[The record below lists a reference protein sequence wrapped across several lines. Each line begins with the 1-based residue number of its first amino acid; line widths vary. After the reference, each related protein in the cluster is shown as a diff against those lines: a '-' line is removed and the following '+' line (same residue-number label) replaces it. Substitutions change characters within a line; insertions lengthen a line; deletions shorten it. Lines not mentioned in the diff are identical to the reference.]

1 MPQGTVP
8 LFNTDPNIQAQ
19 AALIAQRQAMA
30 QALLQQGMTPLDTS
44 NRAIGGV
51 AYHVS
56 PLEGLAK
63 MLQTYSGR
71 EGIQSAVQD
80 QANLAAQAYGALLQK
95 YQPSGSAQYT
105 PEQVSQAEGQGMAAD
120 GYGPPDPKRVAAAL
134 MGQEPQRPPMNPNN
148 PMNIPAQILA
158 AHDAG
163 MIGDKQFEALT
174 SAYAPTDAS
183 KAAVQGGGNPVVAN
197 QQAFA
202 KSMSDPKIWAMQQ
215 AGLTPQ
221 QIYAATAGEAEKGA
235 ALPVKP
241 GEPLYMFN
249 GSGAPSLK
257 AVAPNAGENMQ
268 FQVGPG
274 GSVSAT
280 GVPGAVR
287 SRAGMEG
294 GMTAARTGESLTS
307 VTLPGGRVVPVRGNQ
322 VGSSGTLKP
331 DADTTAIY
339 QGELQ
344 ASQERLAKLN
354 SDPRATPDMKARAQ
368 QDVNDVQKEMKRL
381 GIPLGQSTQDKITQE
396 AGAKVL
402 ADLPMQLQQSKQTVA
417 GLENAYKTI
426 EALDKAGPGVSRTV
440 NALAILNNLGI
451 PVAKGDV
458 NGFQTLKKYLENSAS
473 TAAASNGFT
482 GSDARFEQFKAGQ
495 PNADTMNPDAL
506 KGAIRYVLSQNDAAI
521 ARAQFIQQQVQANPG
536 DPNAAQKAQTQW
548 SQTFN
553 PRIFEFSRATPQE
566 RAEMKSKMSPQQR
579 TQFGQAYNFAH
590 QQGWVQ

>member
-1 MPQGTVP
+1 
-8 LFNTDPNIQAQ
+8 
-19 AALIAQRQAMA
+19 
-30 QALLQQGMTPLDTS
+30 
-44 NRAIGGV
+44 
-51 AYHVS
+51 
-56 PLEGLAK
+56 
-63 MLQTYSGR
+63 
-71 EGIQSAVQD
+71 
-80 QANLAAQAYGALLQK
+80 
-95 YQPSGSAQYT
+95 
-105 PEQVSQAEGQGMAAD
+105 
-120 GYGPPDPKRVAAAL
+120 
-134 MGQEPQRPPMNPNN
+134 
-148 PMNIPAQILA
+148 
-158 AHDAG
+158 
-163 MIGDKQFEALT
+163 
-174 SAYAPTDAS
+174 
-183 KAAVQGGGNPVVAN
+183 
-197 QQAFA
+197 
-202 KSMSDPKIWAMQQ
+202 
-215 AGLTPQ
+215 
-221 QIYAATAGEAEKGA
+221 
-235 ALPVKP
+235 
-241 GEPLYMFN
+241 
-249 GSGAPSLK
+249 
-257 AVAPNAGENMQ
+257 
-268 FQVGPG
+268 
-274 GSVSAT
+274 
-280 GVPGAVR
+280 
-287 SRAGMEG
+287 MEG

-322 VGSSGTLKP
+322 VGPSGTLKP
-331 DADTTAIY
+331 DADTTAIF

-344 ASQERLAKLN
+344 ASQDRLSKLN

-402 ADLPMQLQQSKQTVA
+402 SELPMQLQQSKQTVA
-417 GLENAYKTI
+417 GLENAYKAI

-579 TQFGQAYNFAH
+579 AQFGQAYNLAH